1 MTAHADLAYALARLQ
16 ARLGARPSDAHWRDL
31 EAAQTT
37 TQALSVTRQGPLTHW
52 LDGVAQADE
61 AAALEQRLRQRWA
74 REVATVAGWLPP
86 RWRAAVHLQ
95 GRLAPWPLAAED
107 TASDDGADRLAD
119 WAAAWPR
126 ALPADAATGVP
137 WRAAA
142 EQLCPRLRG
151 DTVGRPA
158 RSGAAE
164 RALVRLFRGHAGT
177 AVPAFAYL
185 ALAAL
190 DLERL
195 RGALVARAMFETET
209 EAA

>member
-16 ARLGARPSDAHWRDL
+16 ARLGARPFEVHWRAL
-31 EAAQTT
+31 EATQTSA
-37 TQALSVTRQGPLTHW
+37 QALSVAHQGPLAHW
-52 LDGVAQADE
+52 LDGVAQADD
-61 AAALEQRLRQRWA
+61 AAALEQRLRQRWTQ
-74 REVATVAGWLPP
+74 EVATVAGWLPP
-86 RWRAAVHLQ
+86 RWRTAVHLQ

-107 TASDDGADRLAD
+107 AADVDAPDPLVA

-126 ALPADAATGVP
+126 ALPADAAAGVP

-158 RSGAAE
+158 HSGASE
-164 RALVRLFRGHAGT
+164 QALVRLFRRHAGS
-177 AVPAFAYL
+177 ALPAFAYL
-185 ALAAL
+185 ALASL

-195 RGALVARAMFETET
+195 RGNLVARAMFEA
-209 EAA
+209 EAEAV